1 MCLSTLRGS
10 KGEGRTVPPRYL
22 KVTHW
27 NIEGIFS
34 DVHGNKLDDPDFL
47 NATKNDDLILFPDST
62 ANVCQHYENSQK
74 CRFSI
79 GCRCQVGTRLAKY

>member
-47 NATKNDDLILFPDST
+47 NATKNNDLIESIYLKRILDLQGPSST
-62 ANVCQHYENSQK
+62 
-74 CRFSI
+74 
-79 GCRCQVGTRLAKY
+79 